1 MAEHTIILTDGS
13 TALLNTTLSIGGMRK
28 MKEKKLIS
36 SKMLTTMAAGI
47 NPKDID
53 SSLDL
58 AADAAYI
65 AYVNANQDDH
75 MTKEEFFDVMPY
87 DMIEIMQIFTEII
100 GGEKL
105 GSKFNENFE
114 KVTSKKPEAEPEG

>member
-36 SKMLTTMAAGI
+36 SKMLTTMAAGL

-65 AYVNANQDDH
+65 AYVNANQDEH

>member
-36 SKMLTTMAAGI
+36 SKMLTTMAAGL

-75 MTKEEFFDVMPY
+75 MKKEEFFDVMPY

>member
-36 SKMLTTMAAGI
+36 SKMLTTMAAGL

>member
-36 SKMLTTMAAGI
+36 SKMLTTMAAGL

-75 MTKEEFFDVMPY
+75 LTKEEFFDVMPY

>member
-65 AYVNANQDDH
+65 AYVNANQDEH

>member
-36 SKMLTTMAAGI
+36 SKMLTTMAAGL

-65 AYVNANQDDH
+65 AYVNANQDEH
-75 MTKEEFFDVMPY
+75 MTKEEFFNVMPY